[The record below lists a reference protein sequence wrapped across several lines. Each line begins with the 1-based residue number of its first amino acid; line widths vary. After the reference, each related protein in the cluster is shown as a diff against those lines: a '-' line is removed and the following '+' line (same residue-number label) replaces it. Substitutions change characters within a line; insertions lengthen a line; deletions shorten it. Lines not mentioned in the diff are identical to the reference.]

1 MFCELESSREDV
13 DKLYYK
19 KCATK
24 TPIFFSLSAKMEQ
37 AIFVELEMNSLRDIQ
52 PRITAN
58 LQEMYKCYEIKD
70 WPAFKDLA
78 LSCQILTIRQIESYN
93 RLLKKSTSI
102 DMTNQLQLNLE
113 SSNENLVQFKT
124 ITRQTMKLKNDN
136 TFSLFSV

>member
-1 MFCELESSREDV
+1 
-13 DKLYYK
+13 
-19 KCATK
+19 
-24 TPIFFSLSAKMEQ
+24 MEQ

-58 LQEMYKCYEIKD
+58 LQEMYKCYETED

-124 ITRQTMKLKNDN
+124 ITRQTMMKLKNDN
-136 TFSLFSV
+136 TFSLFPFRHFE

>member
-24 TPIFFSLSAKMEQ
+24 TPIFFSLLAKMEQ

-52 PRITAN
+52 PCITAN
-58 LQEMYKCYEIKD
+58 LQEMYKCYEIED

-124 ITRQTMKLKNDN
+124 ITRQTMMKLKKR
-136 TFSLFSV
+136 

>member
-1 MFCELESSREDV
+1 MFCELESSRDV

-24 TPIFFSLSAKMEQ
+24 TPIFSLLAKMEQ

-58 LQEMYKCYEIKD
+58 LQEMRECYEIED

-93 RLLKKSTSI
+93 RLLEKSTSI
-102 DMTNQLQLNLE
+102 DMTNQLQLNE
-113 SSNENLVQFKT
+113 SSNKNLVKFKT
-124 ITRQTMKLKNDN
+124 ITRQVMKLKKR
-136 TFSLFSV
+136 

>member
-58 LQEMYKCYEIKD
+58 LQEMYECYEIED

-102 DMTNQLQLNLE
+102 DMKNQLQLNLE
-113 SSNENLVQFKT
+113 SSNENLVQFKK
-124 ITRQTMKLKNDN
+124 ITRQVMMKLKKR
-136 TFSLFSV
+136 